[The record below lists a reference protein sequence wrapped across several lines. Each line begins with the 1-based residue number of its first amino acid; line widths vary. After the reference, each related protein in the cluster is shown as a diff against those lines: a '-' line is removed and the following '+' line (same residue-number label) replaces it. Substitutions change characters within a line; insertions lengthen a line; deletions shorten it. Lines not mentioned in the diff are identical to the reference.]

1 MIYNH
6 QRYSLASDLWSQ
18 SIVATHVVAIAA
30 AAPVAAAVAVGAD
43 DLSNYFD
50 PLLSYRILSPEG
62 SKIS

>member
-6 QRYSLASDLWSQ
+6 LRHSLASVLWSQ
-18 SIVATHVVAIAA
+18 SILVAAIAA

-43 DLSNYFD
+43 DLSNFFD
-50 PLLSYRILSPEG
+50 PLLSYKILSPEG

>member
-50 PLLSYRILSPEG
+50 PLRSYRIISPEG
-62 SKIS
+62 CKIS